1 MATNNNDKGTL
12 QYRKVTRTPQTGEN
26 AGKQLYYAAAVPGL
40 EMSTKQFVNHI
51 LKHGSPFTRGTVEGC
66 LTDIL
71 EHLQELILN
80 GRSVRLGELGI
91 FSIGISSRGET
102 SADKVTAQ
110 SVQDVH
116 LILRNTKTWSNK
128 SLREL
133 VNIIPATSY
142 NTIEDDTNNGGGD
155 GGGSSNP
162 GSSNPGSSTG
172 GGSTPSGGDSGT
184 TTPGG
189 EVGLE

>member
-142 NTIEDDTNNGGGD
+142 NTIEDDTNGGD
-155 GGGSSNP
+155 GG

-184 TTPGG
+184 TAPGG
-189 EVGLE
+189 DVGLE